1 MNIKTKLIKES
12 ESFTCGNSRPF
23 TIQLA
28 ELNNGFLRDSDW
40 MPCYYLVTVTKLDE
54 SYDDVPTGEIL
65 FFDTI
70 TKAVEKYSE
79 LCRHHEVAEEEVHTP
94 LEL

>member
-1 MNIKTKLIKES
+1 MNIKTKIIKES
-12 ESFTCGNSRPF
+12 ESFLCGEPRPF

-28 ELNNGFLRDSDW
+28 ELNNGFLRNSDW
-40 MPCYYLVTVTKLDE
+40 MPCHYLVSVIELDE

-65 FFDTI
+65 FFDSL
-70 TKAVEKYSE
+70 KEAEEKYSE
-79 LCRHHEVAEEEVHTP
+79 LCRHHEVAEEEVHKP